1 MKLRMLL
8 RHSIPCFVLLAV
20 TCLGCGPKSGD
31 VPISGT
37 ITIEGK
43 LISNGAI
50 TFFPAKGRPIVVAT
64 SESGVYSAALPPGE
78 YRVTLATSVK
88 LPPGWKEGDPVPKQE
103 LLVPAAYTSRA
114 RSPLKA
120 SVAADQT
127 EPIDF
132 VLP

>member
-1 MKLRMLL
+1 VNLRMLL
-8 RHSIPCFVLLAV
+8 RHLAPLSLV
-20 TCLGCGPKSGD
+20 TAAMCLGCGPKSEG

-37 ITIEGK
+37 VAFGGK
-43 LISNGAI
+43 SISSGAI
-50 TFFPAKGRPIVVAT
+50 TFYPVKGRPIVVAT
-64 SESGVYSAALPPGE
+64 NESGEYSSALPPGE
-78 YRVTLATSVK
+78 YRVTLAASFK

-103 LLVPAAYTSRA
+103 IVIPAEYTTRA

-120 SVAADQT
+120 TVVDGQT